1 MSQFFSVSPSFKTNA
16 GSIFPLDPAN
26 SYLQDMKSHLIVI
39 LSYAFPTGTTVS
51 DATVII
57 DDDLEPNKSVSNN
70 ITIQVLSRNIFTISY
85 GATSSM
91 LNSNITFPF
100 VNNSTHKILFKITLN
115 TNGVNAMY
123 QWIYTFTYVDPTP
136 ILSNFK
142 FSPNVG
148 ERDNIDVSELTV
160 VVVDPTTGL
169 PVVYPTSDS
178 PEDVLFSFQELE
190 VSLAH
195 ANNQTDHEYQPVKTF
210 NSAGSYL
217 LTNNTLAF
225 DKYYEVSARA
235 NWSAG
240 YSTSVNSTQPL
251 FMITRPSISGVSAY
265 DVQHD
270 GGNDGVHNA
279 GHSSDSLDQIIA
291 TITLANVGYV
301 KHIPLTVQ
309 FKFYDSTGKL
319 VATSNSYNYT
329 TMPYDIKLNEVTP
342 LNALENGTGY
352 TVTATTTFPDITVNG
367 FPYTITR
374 TSNSDSIIFKQ
385 GVAPVLD
392 VTIGNTWALVSE
404 GDPSSASSTL
414 YDACPKLGISGY
426 FLKNAQFMSGY
437 SKNLDKTSTNFLLQY
452 KLGNGPLS
460 PVVSAALIQQGSEAL
475 EQTMINAMNSK
486 SLTNSSTGQ
495 YQNVVPSS
503 SSVNANLQGPYQNPL
518 VFYIPIV
525 QGNVTFQESDNVIVS
540 VTIIDTISQWTV
552 PGSSTPSN
560 VSSAVLA
567 NPLVMVNK
575 IPTYSY
581 TSSDKGEP
589 IEPSIADV
597 YSGSYTMN
605 GVWSTPSAKAN
616 VEINNLLLLGGS
628 SNIIIP
634 STTGWNVV
642 NAVRGLKVNLY
653 YYRNPVYEPPISST
667 APWTSTNKQQNST
680 NSFTMSQI
688 NQTTGLGMWFVIN
701 QSPSAIL
708 YPFIAVQTCP
718 TDPVDTPLSPNYGF
732 WFKSNIVYVAPAN
745 IVSTSGLTLLYT
757 GTDNGSLYSSEI
769 PPARRIKLSIDP
781 TNTSRQSLDF
791 SNELVSMISVHTD
804 SSAAAGKFNFNLRN
818 TGVDTTY
825 FLGNY
830 QLDFTP
836 SSLRATGDNMKALY
850 DNQLIQVNKFGVFA
864 DSDQKMVNQTPSGWA
879 VVNPAPVVK
888 PAPVGTPVE
897 LIVPKVNLYYYAQNN
912 GDTKSFNMGQINQS
926 SALGMWY
933 VIDQQAGATQYPF
946 LIAYTEPTQV
956 TPNAKSWYKSKI
968 FYGPYSSETNQLPN
982 PSLSGLTLLYTGT
995 DDGSLYPQI
1004 PLTRRVQLAVNAG
1017 LSNPVTQNSDL
1028 SSENVKLISIQTS
1041 SNASET
1047 NAGDFNFVLKYAG
1060 VYFNS
1065 LLGQYQIPFTE
1076 CSLVM
1081 VNNMMSLVDD
1091 SVIVADSA
1099 RIITKSN
1106 KGWNVINPPVQT
1118 GLSSKVNLNFFDRV
1132 NGGVPFT
1139 NMPPIAVNQVDNS
1152 NLGVWFIINQN
1163 NTAWDYPFINIYTD
1177 TKMPPLVAPAKNNAS
1192 WYRSRLNYSAG
1203 NISTVPLPVS
1213 KIGFTLM
1220 YTGTDNGTLYPEIP
1234 ASRRVKL
1241 VLEPQTPIGA
1251 TIANSNYSDELI
1263 NQVVIG
1269 TSSGMQ
1275 SGRYNFNLL
1284 YAGVTTTVATC
1295 SNINAFFT
1303 NPLLK
1308 LNIPLEYG
1316 FSQYFNDA
1324 AVDFLNTP
1332 NANTVVNN
1340 VASTWSDQ
1348 SVSGQTIND
1357 DLCVGIS
1364 TLPVLT
1370 QSQYNVQYSIMDP
1383 NSNAVIKGPVSSAS
1397 TVSTLNEPQIITK
1410 IPQLSDFGVYNFNFN
1425 TVNNNNKSSIVFDLV
1440 FSPYA
1445 LDRIDGVRV
1454 YFTYGVGY
1462 NVSVNLIGNF
1472 KKSQSG
1478 TGIEIVLLQPNSN
1491 TLTFGNNLLTWNPY
1505 TSATVTFV
1513 PYRDNRVDSDSVETE
1528 NRLATWTAPIVWNIP
1543 VIDKPSAAGP
1553 GSITLSGGVINS
1565 SSNSNNLLNWAVD
1578 TSSAFTY
1585 YVTIAKDTNTPT
1597 IVSYTVNSG
1606 TAQAVLPVDSS
1617 TTNVYV
1623 VNLQK
1628 VFMGQYSAAD
1638 NIIFN
1643 SVSVDTSNMAVTVL
1657 RPSNNTNI
1665 YVSWTDPVISG
1676 NNSSYANNVASLC
1689 LTDNGNRINTSSNA
1703 PVIEVSVPTGSAYS
1717 ITNPIGYILQLCMKL
1732 TARVQYSVNGTVYNS
1747 SAVSVPLS
1755 LPITR
1760 YTVSTIPS
1768 VSLTS
1773 ANPST
1778 VLLQGGNTSSL
1789 LLNLDAKGLESE
1801 GFISLVLVLT
1811 QDGTPSKPAGCEVLI
1826 QFPHKPSSSNPFSFT
1841 NVLSSSSV
1849 VDANLVG
1856 GEPNPSTAT
1865 PLNWVPTGLS
1875 TNGGVYTLAV
1885 GPVNTTGPRIGRYS
1899 LSSLTFPTSD
1909 LSGFVNN
1916 QETNIMAI
1924 LTSRCGTDVMVGSFT
1939 YYDPVFASNVGIVLE
1954 DGKFYVTFDLGTTP
1968 ALPTSD

>member
-1 MSQFFSVSPSFKTNA
+1 MSTFLSVSPSFKTNA
-16 GSIFPLDPAN
+16 GSLFPLDSAN
-26 SYLQDMKSHLIVI
+26 SYLQDMKSYLSVI
-39 LSYAFPTGTTVS
+39 LSYDFPTGTTVS
-51 DATVII
+51 DARVII
-57 DDDLEPNKSVSNN
+57 DDPLVPNNGVSNI
-70 ITIQVLSRNIFTISY
+70 ITLQVVTGNIFTISY

-100 VNNSTHKILFKITLN
+100 EVNSNHKILFKITLN
-115 TNGVNAMY
+115 TNGVNVLY
-123 QWIYTFTYVDPTP
+123 QWTYSFTYVNPTP
-136 ILSNFK
+136 TLSDFT
-142 FSPNVG
+142 FISNVG
-148 ERDNIDVSELTV
+148 ETDDIDVSGLTV
-160 VVVDPTTGL
+160 VN
-169 PVVYPTSDS
+169 PTSDS
-178 PEDVLFSFQELE
+178 PVNVVFSFQELE
-190 VSLAH
+190 VSIADE
-195 ANNQTDHEYQPVKTF
+195 NNQTDHEYHPVETF

-217 LTNNTLAF
+217 LENNTLAF
-225 DKYYEVSARA
+225 DKYYEVSATA

-265 DVQHD
+265 DVQND
-270 GGNDGVHNA
+270 SDNDGV
-279 GHSSDSLDQIIA
+279 GGVGGDSLDQVIA

-309 FKFYDSTGKL
+309 FNFYDSTGKKL
-319 VATSNSYNYT
+319 IATSSSYNYT
-329 TMPYDIKLNEVTP
+329 TKPYDIQLNQVTP
-342 LNALENGTGY
+342 LNAMENGTEY
-352 TVTATTTFPDITVNG
+352 KVTATATFPTITVNG
-367 FPYTITR
+367 VLYPQTR
-374 TSNSDSIIFKQ
+374 TSDPDSIIFKQ
-385 GVAPVLD
+385 GVAPVLA
-392 VTIGNTWALVSE
+392 VTVGNTWALVSK

-426 FLKNAQFMSGY
+426 FLKNSQFMSGY
-437 SKNLDKTSTNFLLQY
+437 SKNLDKTSTKFLLQY
-452 KLGNGPLS
+452 KIGNGSLS

-475 EQTMINAMNSK
+475 EQTMINAMGSD
-486 SLTNSSTGQ
+486 SLTSSSTGQ
-495 YQNVVPSS
+495 YQNVVPSG
-503 SSVNANLQGPYQNPL
+503 SSVNANLQGPDQNPL

-525 QGNVTFQESDNVIVS
+525 QGNVTFQETDNVTVS
-540 VTIIDTISQWTV
+540 VTIIDTTSQWV
-552 PGSSTPSN
+552 IPGSNTPSN

-567 NPLVMVNK
+567 DPSPLLMVNK

-581 TSSDKGEP
+581 NSSDKGEL

-605 GVWSTPSAKAN
+605 GVWNNQTTKAN

-628 SNIIIP
+628 SNIIIQT
-634 STTGWNVV
+634 TTGWNVV
-642 NAVRGLKVNLY
+642 NAVTGLKVNLY
-653 YYRNPVYEPPISST
+653 YYRNPLYEPPISLT
-667 APWTSTNKQQNST
+667 APWTSTNKQQNSM

-688 NQTTGLGMWFVIN
+688 NQTTGLGMWCVIN

-708 YPFIAVQTCP
+708 YPFIAIQTCP
-718 TDPVDTPLSPNYGF
+718 TDPVDTPLSPNYGY
-732 WFKSNIVYVAPAN
+732 WFKSNIVYIAPAN
-745 IVSTSGLTLLYT
+745 IVSIPGLTLLYT
-757 GTDNGSLYSSEI
+757 GTDDGSLYSSEI
-769 PPARRIKLSIDP
+769 PAARRIKLSIDP
-781 TNTSRQSLDF
+781 KNSNRQSLDF

-825 FLGNY
+825 FLGKY

-850 DNQLIQVNKFGVFA
+850 DNQLIQVNKIGVFA
-864 DSDQKMVNQTPSGWA
+864 DSDQKMVTQTPSGWA
-879 VVNPAPVVK
+879 VVNPAPVGT
-888 PAPVGTPVE
+888 GTPIV
-897 LIVPKVNLYYYAQNN
+897 LSVPKVNLYYYMQNN
-912 GDTKSFNMGQINQS
+912 GATKSFNMGQINQS

-946 LIAYTEPTQV
+946 LIAYTDPTQV
-956 TPNAKSWYKSKI
+956 TLNPKASWYKSKI
-968 FYGPYSSETNQLPN
+968 FYGPYSSETNLLPN

-995 DDGSLYPQI
+995 DDGSLYPAI
-1004 PLTRRVQLAVNAG
+1004 PLTRRVKLAVNAG
-1017 LSNPVTQNSDL
+1017 LSDPVTQNSDL
-1028 SSENVKLISIQTS
+1028 SSENVMMISIQTS

-1091 SVIVADSA
+1091 SIIVADSA

-1106 KGWNVINPPVQT
+1106 KGWTVVNPPAQP
-1118 GLSSKVNLNFFDRV
+1118 GLPSPKVNLYYLDRV
-1132 NGGVPFT
+1132 YGGAPFT
-1139 NMPPIAVNQVDNS
+1139 NMSIAMNQVDNS

-1163 NTAWDYPFINIYTD
+1163 TTAWDYPFINIYTD
-1177 TKMPPLVAPAKNNAS
+1177 PKMPPLVAPAINNAS
-1192 WYRSRLNYSAG
+1192 WYRSRINYSAG
-1203 NISTVPLPVS
+1203 NLSTAPLPPN

-1234 ASRRVKL
+1234 ASRRIKL
-1241 VLEPQTPIGA
+1241 VLDKPPY
-1251 TIANSNYSDELI
+1251 TIANSNYSNELI
-1263 NQVVIG
+1263 NQVAIG

-1275 SGRYNFNLL
+1275 AGRYNFNLL
-1284 YAGVTTTVATC
+1284 YAGITTTVAGF
-1295 SNINAFFT
+1295 SNINAFFV

-1316 FSQYFNDA
+1316 FSDYFNDA
-1324 AVDFLNTP
+1324 TVDFLNTP
-1332 NANTVVNN
+1332 NTNTVVKN

-1383 NSNAVIKGPVSSAS
+1383 NSNAVIKGPVSSTS
-1397 TVSTLNEPQIITK
+1397 TVSTLNEPQINRF
-1410 IPQLSDFGVYNFNFN
+1410 PPLSDFSVYNFNFN
-1425 TVNNNNKSSIVFDLV
+1425 TINNNQKSSIVFDLV
-1440 FSPYA
+1440 FNPYT
-1445 LDRIDGVRV
+1445 LDRIDGVHV
-1454 YFTYGVGY
+1454 YFAYGAGY
-1462 NVSVNLIGNF
+1462 NVSVIPIGNF

-1513 PYRDNRVDSDSVETE
+1513 PYRDNRVDSDSDEME
-1528 NRLATWTAPIVWNIP
+1528 NLLATWTAPIVWNIP
-1543 VIDKPSAAGP
+1543 VINKPSAAGP
-1553 GSITLSGGVINS
+1553 ESITLSGGVITS
-1565 SSNSNNLLNWAVD
+1565 SSSSNNLLNWAVD
-1578 TSSAFTY
+1578 TSSEFTY
-1585 YVTIAKDTNTPT
+1585 YLTISQDSKTPT
-1597 IVSYTVNSG
+1597 IVPYTVNAG
-1606 TAQAVLPVDSS
+1606 TAQAVLPVASS
-1617 TTNVYV
+1617 TTNAYTVT
-1623 VNLQK
+1623 LQK

-1638 NIIFN
+1638 TITFN
-1643 SVSVDTSNMAVTVL
+1643 SVNVDTSQMVIKVFP
-1657 RPSNNTNI
+1657 PSSNTII
-1665 YVSWTDPVISG
+1665 YVSWDSLVVSG
-1676 NNSSYANNVASLC
+1676 TGSSYANNVASLC

-1703 PVIEVSVPTGSAYS
+1703 PDIEISVPTGSSYV

-1732 TARVQYSVNGTVYNS
+1732 TARVQYSVNGGASSNS

-1773 ANPST
+1773 ANSST

-1789 LLNLDAKGLESE
+1789 LLNLDANGLESE

-1811 QDGTPSKPAGCEVLI
+1811 QDGTPIKPAGCEVLL
-1826 QFPHKPSSSNPFSFT
+1826 QFPQNPSSANPFSFA

-1849 VDANLVG
+1849 VDINLVG

-1865 PLNWVPTGLS
+1865 PLNLVPTGLS
-1875 TNGGVYTLAV
+1875 TNGGVYTLKV
-1885 GPVNTTGPRIGRYS
+1885 GPVNTDGPRIGRYS
-1899 LSSLTFPTSD
+1899 LSSLTFPASN
-1909 LSGFVNN
+1909 LSGFVNG

-1924 LTSRCGTDVMVGSFT
+1924 LTSRRGTDVMVGSFT
-1939 YYDPVFASNVGIVLE
+1939 YYDPVFASNVGIVFE
-1954 DGKFYVTFDLGTTP
+1954 DGKYFVQFFLGTTP
-1968 ALPTSD
+1968 APPTTD

>member
-16 GSIFPLDPAN
+16 GSLFPLDPAN
-26 SYLQDMKSHLIVI
+26 SYLQDMKSHLSVI
-39 LSYAFPTGTTVS
+39 LSYDFPTGTTVS
-51 DATVII
+51 DARVII
-57 DDDLEPNKSVSNN
+57 DDPLVANNGVSNN
-70 ITIQVLSRNIFTISY
+70 ITLQVVTGNIFTISY
-85 GATSSM
+85 GDASTM

-100 VNNSTHKILFKITLN
+100 ANNSTHKILFKITLN
-115 TNGVNAMY
+115 TNGVNAIY
-123 QWIYTFTYVDPTP
+123 QWTYSFTYVVPTP
-136 ILSNFK
+136 TLSDFK

-148 ERDNIDVSELTV
+148 ELDNIDVSELTV
-160 VVVDPTTGL
+160 VD
-169 PVVYPTSDS
+169 PTSDS
-178 PEDVLFSFQELE
+178 PEKVVFSFQELE
-190 VSLAH
+190 VSLAD
-195 ANNQTDHEYQPVKTF
+195 ANNQTDHEYQPVETF
-210 NSAGSYL
+210 NSAGSYVL
-217 LTNNTLAF
+217 ENNTLAF
-225 DKYYEVSARA
+225 DKYYEVSATA

-270 GGNDGVHNA
+270 GGNDGAHSA
-279 GHSSDSLDQIIA
+279 GLSSDSLDQIIA
-291 TITLANVGYV
+291 TITLAQVGYV

-309 FKFYDSTGKL
+309 FKFYDSTGKNL

-329 TMPYDIKLNEVTP
+329 TKPYDIKLNEVTP
-342 LNALENGTGY
+342 LNAMENGTGY

-367 FPYTITR
+367 MKYPLTR

-392 VTIGNTWALVSE
+392 VTVGNTWDLVSE

-475 EQTMINAMNSK
+475 EQTMVNAMNSV
-486 SLTNSSTGQ
+486 TNSSTGE
-495 YQNVVPSS
+495 YANVVPSS
-503 SSVNANLQGPYQNPL
+503 SSVNANLPGPDQKPL
-518 VFYIPIV
+518 VFYIPNV
-525 QGNVTFQESDNVIVS
+525 QGEDTFQESDNVIVS
-540 VTIIDTISQWTV
+540 VTIIDTTSQWTV
-552 PGSSTPSN
+552 PGSSTTSN

-567 NPLVMVNK
+567 NPNPLVMVNK

-581 TSSDKGEP
+581 TSSDKGEL
-589 IEPSIADV
+589 IEPSIANV

-667 APWTSTNKQQNST
+667 APWTSANKQQNST

-718 TDPVDTPLSPNYGF
+718 TDPVDTPLSPNYGY
-732 WFKSNIVYVAPAN
+732 WFKSNIVYIAPAN

-757 GTDNGSLYSSEI
+757 GTDDGSLYSSEI

-864 DSDQKMVNQTPSGWA
+864 DSDQKMVTQTPNGWA
-879 VVNPAPVVK
+879 VLNPAAVG
-888 PAPVGTPVE
+888 VGTGLSIKLV
-897 LIVPKVNLYYYAQNN
+897 VPKVNLYYYAQNN

-946 LIAYTEPTQV
+946 LNVYTEPTPV

-968 FYGPYSSETNQLPN
+968 FYGPYSSETNPLPN

-1017 LSNPVTQNSDL
+1017 LSDPVTQNSDL
-1028 SSENVKLISIQTS
+1028 SSENVKMISIQTS

-1106 KGWNVINPPVQT
+1106 KGWTVINPPVQPPV
-1118 GLSSKVNLNFFDRV
+1118 SPKVNLYYYTINKND
-1132 NGGVPFT
+1132 PTSIFT
-1139 NMPPIAVNQVDNS
+1139 VSQVDNT
-1152 NLGVWFIINQN
+1152 NLGVWCIIIQN
-1163 NTAWDYPFINIYTD
+1163 STAKDYPFFNIYTD
-1177 TKMPPLVAPAKNNAS
+1177 TEMPPLVAPAINKAG

-1203 NISTVPLPVS
+1203 NLSVNPLLNS
-1213 KIGFTLM
+1213 QQTGLTLF

-1241 VLEPQTPIGA
+1241 VLEPQTPIGG
-1251 TIANSNYSDELI
+1251 TIANSDFSNE
-1263 NQVVIG
+1263 VVKTIAFS
-1269 TSSGMQ
+1269 TSSGEAA
-1275 SGRYNFNLL
+1275 GDYNFNLL
-1284 YAGVTTTVATC
+1284 YAGITTTVATC
-1295 SNINAFFT
+1295 SNINAFFA

-1332 NANTVVNN
+1332 NANTVVKN

-1348 SVSGQTIND
+1348 SVAGQVIND

-1383 NSNAVIKGPVSSAS
+1383 NSNAVIKGPVSSPS
-1397 TVSTLNEPQIITK
+1397 TVSTLNEPQITR

-1425 TVNNNNKSSIVFDLV
+1425 TVNNNNKSSIVFDLLL
-1440 FSPYA
+1440 SPYA
-1445 LDRIDGVRV
+1445 LDRIDGVHV

-1462 NVSVNLIGNF
+1462 NVSVIQIGNF
-1472 KKSQSG
+1472 KKSQFG
-1478 TGIEIVLLQPNSN
+1478 NGIEIVLLNSNSN
-1491 TLTFGNNLLTWNPY
+1491 TLAFGNNLLTWNPY

-1543 VIDKPSAAGP
+1543 VIDKPSTSVVP
-1553 GSITLSGGVINS
+1553 ITLSGGVINS

-1606 TAQAVLPVDSS
+1606 TAQAVLPVASS
-1617 TTNVYV
+1617 TTNAYV
-1623 VNLQK
+1623 VTLQK

-1638 NIIFN
+1638 NITFN

-1657 RPSNNTNI
+1657 PPSNNTKI
-1665 YVSWTDPVISG
+1665 YVSWTGPVISG

-1703 PVIEVSVPTGSAYS
+1703 PVIEVSVPTGSEYS
-1717 ITNPIGYILQLCMKL
+1717 ITNPIGYILQLCMNL

-1773 ANPST
+1773 ANSST

-1789 LLNLDAKGLESE
+1789 LLNLDANGLESE

-1811 QDGTPSKPAGCEVLI
+1811 QDGTPSKPAGCEVLL
-1826 QFPHKPSSSNPFSFT
+1826 QFPQNPSSANPFSFA
-1841 NVLSSSSV
+1841 NVLSSSTV
-1849 VDANLVG
+1849 VDINLVG

-1865 PLNWVPTGLS
+1865 PLNLVPTGLS

-1899 LSSLTFPTSD
+1899 LSSLTFPASN

-1924 LTSRCGTDVMVGSFT
+1924 LTSRRGTDVMVGSFT
-1939 YYDPVFASNVGIVLE
+1939 YYDPVVASDVRIVDE
-1954 DGKFYVTFDLGTTP
+1954 NGQYFVQFNLGT
-1968 ALPTSD
+1968 